1 MTCALCVLSISNRV
15 TKLGTMAAAELASSC
30 LVVFSAWISMLVNWE
45 EKWRGGGQ
53 GVVVIEG

>member
-1 MTCALCVLSISNRV
+1 M